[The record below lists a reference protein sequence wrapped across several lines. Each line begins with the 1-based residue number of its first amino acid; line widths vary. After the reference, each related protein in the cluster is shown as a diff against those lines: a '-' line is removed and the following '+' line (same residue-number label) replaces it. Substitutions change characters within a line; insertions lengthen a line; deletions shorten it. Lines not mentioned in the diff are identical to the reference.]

1 MDKETFDLAQQR
13 KGRMIFIAM
22 AIFFAVPLLVVV
34 LMLRFNWIPAGKSF
48 GELIV
53 PPRMM
58 SVNGVLSASDGKSAD
73 RFWTDKWNM
82 VYLADECQKAC
93 MDRLH
98 DLRQIQ
104 VSLYKDMPRVQRV
117 LLTTT
122 ADVVNVKSTYPDMLI
137 INQPGEVLNNV
148 AQQFNIGEEN
158 ALQSG
163 RLYLIDPLGYIMMS
177 YPQSTKAADIRKDM
191 VRLLKS
197 SWAG

>member
-1 MDKETFDLAQQR
+1 MDKETFDLVQQR

-34 LMLRFNWIPAGKSF
+34 MMLRFNWVPAGKSL

-58 SVNGVLSASDGKSAD
+58 SVNGVLSASDGKSAE

-122 ADVVNVKSTYPDMLI
+122 ADVVNIKSTYPDMLI
-137 INQPGEVLNNV
+137 INQPGEVINNM

-177 YPQSTKAADIRKDM
+177 YPQTTKAADIRKDM

>member
-34 LMLRFNWIPAGKSF
+34 LMLRFNWIPAGKSL

-58 SVNGVLSASDGKSAD
+58 SVNSVLSASDGKSAD

-137 INQPGEVLNNV
+137 INQPGEVINNV